1 MTMTS
6 EKFYGKQYH
15 GHTIREQDD
24 YDLLPDPRDMS
35 YVEAQICNNISNCG
49 NEIDMIDGTIRLLVQ
64 HMLLHWGLACDQ
76 TKISIQI
83 NVDDVEEAITWIDHD
98 RVPVNFANIHE
109 HIIGMNAACHATPDV
124 PFRIK
129 FGRGGAMGN
138 KFDLT
143 IRERDYD
150 ND

>member
-1 MTMTS
+1 MTS
-6 EKFYGKQYH
+6 DKFYGKQYH
-15 GHTIREQDD
+15 GHFIREPDD
-24 YDLLPDPRDMS
+24 YDFIPDPRDMS

-64 HMLLHWGLACDQ
+64 HMLLHWGMTCDQ
-76 TKISIQI
+76 TKIII
-83 NVDDVEEAITWIDHD
+83 NISVDDVEEAITWIDQP
-98 RVPVNFANIHE
+98 RQKVNFGNISD
-109 HIIGMNAACHATPDV
+109 HIIGLNAAVGANQDV